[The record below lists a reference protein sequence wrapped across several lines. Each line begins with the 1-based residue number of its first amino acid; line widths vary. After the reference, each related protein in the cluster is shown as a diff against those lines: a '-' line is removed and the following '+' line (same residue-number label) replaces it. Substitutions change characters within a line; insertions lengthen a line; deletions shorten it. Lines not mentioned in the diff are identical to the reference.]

1 MQPDTKSPARRIAP
15 ETPETPLTNPV
26 AHDLMPRRF
35 KNYIVSERELSTLG
49 FMSAF
54 GTLVVTFFGI
64 TGGAAVALWV
74 TIKTVVI
81 TDPKTYAAFWAA
93 FLVSLIF
100 SVLLC
105 GASVLLC
112 VRSWRDVRNIKQESE
127 QEKRARELLQ
137 G

>member
-1 MQPDTKSPARRIAP
+1 MQPENKSPARLSP
-15 ETPETPLTNPV
+15 ETPETPVTSPV
-26 AHDLMPRRF
+26 AHDLLPRRF
-35 KNYIVSERELSTLG
+35 KNYILSERELSTLG

-74 TIKTVVI
+74 TLKTVPI
-81 TDPKTYAAFWAA
+81 ADPNTFAAFWAA

-100 SVLLC
+100 SILLG

-112 VRSWRDVRNIKQESE
+112 VMSWRDVRSIKLESE
-127 QEKRARELLQ
+127 QEKRARELLRS
-137 G
+137 